1 MYNLLNF
8 LKKYFYVILFLILEV
23 VCITLLLNNLPYHR
37 RLLVSLGNSIS
48 GRFLELRNGLTS
60 YLSLA
65 EENEKL
71 LQQNKQLLSAL
82 YRMNDSLTDT
92 VAYKNIL
99 LDTVKPDT
107 SRYIYNFIP
116 AKVIDNNIYHTR
128 NYLIID
134 KGRKHGIK
142 KDMGVICE
150 NGIVGKIANVSNNYS
165 SVISMLHPYSVISA
179 RFIENQHIA
188 NVHWDCQDYRFGL
201 VKDIPF
207 HLDLRQGDT
216 LVTSGFS
223 NVYPANIMVGTI
235 EETMECNSE
244 MFNTAKIRFST
255 NFSSIQN
262 VFVVENL
269 FQTEIDSLTI
279 NFEDNE

>member
-8 LKKYFYVILFLILEV
+8 LKKYFYIILFLILEV

-37 RLLVSLGNSIS
+37 RLLVSIGNSIS
-48 GRFLELRNGLTS
+48 GKFHVISSNYKS

-71 LQQNKQLLSAL
+71 LTQNKQLLSLL
-82 YRMNDSLTDT
+82 YKRNDSITDSI
-92 VAYKNIL
+92 AYKNFI
-99 LDTVKPDT
+99 LDTIAQDT
-107 SRYIYNFIP
+107 SQYIYNFIP
-116 AKVIDNNIYHTR
+116 ARVINNSIYHTH

-134 KGRKHGIK
+134 KGRKHGLK

-165 SVISMLHPYSVISA
+165 SVISMLHPYSIISA
-179 RFIENQHIA
+179 RFIDNQHIA
-188 NVHWDCQDYRFGL
+188 NVHWDAKNYRFGL

-207 HLDLRQGDT
+207 HLELKKGDT

-223 NVYPANIMVGTI
+223 NVYPANIMIGTI
-235 EETMECNSE
+235 EEIIECNSE

-262 VFVVENL
+262 VYVVENL

-279 NFEDNE
+279 NFEKNE